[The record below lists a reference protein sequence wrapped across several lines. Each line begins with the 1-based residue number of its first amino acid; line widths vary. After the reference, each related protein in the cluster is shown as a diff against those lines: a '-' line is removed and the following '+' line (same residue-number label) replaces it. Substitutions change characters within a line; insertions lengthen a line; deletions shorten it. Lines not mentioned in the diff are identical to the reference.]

1 MTMGTVGEDHGDQ
14 RGANERDEHDRVVD
28 DRQAEDHG
36 LVHVEDAGDKRQLGQ
51 LAHLGGLGDQQ
62 RRDDEAEGQA
72 DAAELAEAV
81 DELRHQIVAAVGL
94 RGLDALVHEVLVDQ
108 RVGR

>member
-1 MTMGTVGEDHGDQ
+1 MNGLL
-14 RGANERDEHDRVVD
+14 D

-36 LVHVEDAGDKRQLGQ
+36 LVHVEDAGTVDSVGQ

-72 DAAELAEAV
+72 DAELAEAV

-94 RGLDALVHEVLVDQ
+94 RGLERPGPVLVDQ
-108 RVGR
+108 RAGGEHRR